1 MSTIKGLHNEI
12 HTIVNNNPLIEFILP
27 KDTILYRSG
36 QNQELQET
44 PTFFSRQQKTAKI
57 YQRIYNDIYMKD
69 KKKRDYKVKKDVTLL
84 NISNVKTINSLLN
97 ISFHTHK
104 NFYNIVKKM
113 FISQPIE
120 DAYNLFKHDVSMSG
134 INELWNFDN
143 YSGFF
148 TKFET
153 DTQPWQVCTPIRNS
167 EKDNDFK
174 FVTELCKLSHYQGYI
189 ADEMRNVHGSVVLED
204 KNFHEEIMLC
214 NPKEVLEIQ
223 HNFNFYH
230 LLLRI
235 IHKKV

>member
-1 MSTIKGLHNEI
+1 MSTIQGLHNEI

-44 PTFFSRQQKTAKI
+44 PTFFSRQQKTAKKYEI
-57 YQRIYNDIYMKD
+57 IYNNRYRKD
-69 KKKRDYKVKKDVTLL
+69 KKKRDYKVKKDVKLL
-84 NISNVKTINSLLN
+84 NISNVNTINSLLN
-97 ISFHTHK
+97 ISFHTDK

-113 FISQPIE
+113 FISQAITY
-120 DAYNLFKHDVSMSG
+120 AYSFKINNDPMTRLDPLFH
-134 INELWNFDN
+134 FTN

-153 DTQPWQVCTPIRNS
+153 DTQPWQVCIPIRNS
-167 EKDNDFK
+167 EKDNDFN
-174 FVTELCKLSHYQGYI
+174 FVTELCKKFNYKGYF

-204 KNFHEEIMLC
+204 RNFHEEIMLC

-235 IHKKV
+235 INKKV